1 MPGASS
7 VCKGG
12 VVRDKE
18 AWQRWNKEVIAEF
31 RACGGKVGGQFE
43 EAPMLLL
50 HSVGAKSG
58 LERINPMMYLPDG
71 DRMIVIASKAGSPG
85 NPDWYHNLKA
95 HPDIT
100 IEVGTQ
106 TVKVTAV
113 ELEGGERDRLF
124 AEQARRYPGFQV
136 FQDRTERLIPVL
148 ALVPQGPP

>member
-1 MPGASS
+1 M
-7 VCKGG
+7 
-12 VVRDKE
+12 RDRE
-18 AWQRWNKEVIAEF
+18 AWRRWNEEVIAEF
-31 RACGGKVGGQFE
+31 RASGGKVGGQFE
-43 EAPMLLL
+43 GAPMLLL
-50 HSVGAKSG
+50 HSVGANSG

-85 NPDWYHNLKA
+85 NPDWYYNLKA

-113 ELEGGERDRLF
+113 ELEGGEQAVPF

-136 FQDRTERLIPVL
+136 FQDRTERMIPVL